1 MKTYSKAPSIH
12 ETQETAHC
20 PLCGRNQFSERWRE
34 QGTRFV
40 TCPCG
45 LVLQNPRPI
54 SRDLAARYDEEYF
67 QYEIANEENFFHLM
81 LLGLK
86 DASFFQTIVPSLPSI
101 NRILDIGC
109 ATGRLLSHFK
119 SLGWETG
126 GVELCAE
133 SAAYGNEK
141 YGVGILKGD
150 LCDMSFPDGHFSVV
164 HASHLIEH
172 VDNPAAFTLEVAR
185 ITANG
190 GVFICITPAIDG
202 FQARLFGCKWRS
214 AIPDHV
220 TLFSKKTLRRL
231 LHNAGF
237 TVETART
244 WGGLAAGT
252 APPWLKNLI
261 DRWVKVLG
269 WGDVMLMVAR
279 K

>member
-1 MKTYSKAPSIH
+1 MKTYSKVPSIY
-12 ETQETAHC
+12 ETQETVHC
-20 PLCGRNQFSERWRE
+20 PLCGRSQFSERWKAL
-34 QGTRFV
+34 GARFV
-40 TCPCG
+40 TCSCG

-54 SRDLAARYDEEYF
+54 SSDLAARYDEEYF
-67 QYEIANEENFFHLM
+67 QYEIVNEENFFHLM

-86 DASFFQTIVPSLPSI
+86 DASFFQTIVPSLPPI

-109 ATGRLLSHFK
+109 ATGRLLSHFN
-119 SLGWETG
+119 SLGWETA

-141 YGVGILKGD
+141 YGVGILTGD
-150 LCDMSFPDGHFSVV
+150 LYDIGFPDGHFSVV

-172 VDNPAAFTLEVAR
+172 VDNPVAFTREIFR
-185 ITANG
+185 IIDSG

-202 FQARLFGCKWRS
+202 FQARLFGSKWRS

-220 TLFSKKTLRRL
+220 TLFSKKTLKCL
-231 LHNAGF
+231 LLNAGF
-237 TVETART
+237 TVEAIRT

-252 APPWLKNLI
+252 APPWLKTLI
-261 DRWVKVLG
+261 DQWVKVLG